1 MCSTVSAQPVEKPF
15 RLFATYAW
23 IVSLCIRNEL
33 RRPILKNYL
42 KYEDAFIKPIN
53 VDNNRNK
60 ESNLHSY
67 LSNLIFVDF
76 FREIFERK
84 QWR

>member
-1 MCSTVSAQPVEKPF
+1 MKSRSVYLLRMHGSFRYAYVMSLDVPF
-15 RLFATYAW
+15 
-23 IVSLCIRNEL
+23 
-33 RRPILKNYL
+33 KKKKL

-53 VDNNRNK
+53 VDNNINK
-60 ESNLHSY
+60 ESNLHSN
-67 LSNLIFVDF
+67 LSTLIFVDF